1 MADCSSKSAGYCI
14 ASASGGTGLLL
25 LVEAEMS
32 RPMYEVDTGN
42 YKADEDAKKHN
53 CIATKGIGRE
63 VPQGWKDA
71 GYINDEL
78 KGTQVVSCWPGSH
91 HHRTLT
97 FL

>member
-32 RPMYEVDTGN
+32 RPMYEIDTGN
-42 YKADEDAKKHN
+42 YKADEDAKKHS

-71 GYINDEL
+71 GYISDEL
-78 KGTQVVSCWPGSH
+78 KGTQVVSC
-91 HHRTLT
+91 
-97 FL
+97 